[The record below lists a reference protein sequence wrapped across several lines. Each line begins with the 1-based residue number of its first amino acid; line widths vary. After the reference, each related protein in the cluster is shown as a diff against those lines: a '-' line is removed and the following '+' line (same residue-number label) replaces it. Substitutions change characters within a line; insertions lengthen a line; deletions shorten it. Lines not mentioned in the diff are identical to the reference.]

1 MWSVIYGVMML
12 IILQVSRSH
21 VPPLPQQNK
30 QDTFSSNTPETVDV
44 LSMFDAMMSKLESK
58 LKRVESLDHAV
69 HGLIQKLDD
78 NCPSSVINA
87 KLLKLLF
94 RNKKMEKFKRNN
106 HAKIVFPNTDP
117 SFQIP
122 YFNDFKKHMNTMD
135 KKIGLQMTLFS
146 RQLMKM
152 GRLINDVHKDLLLE
166 QDNSRKISKI
176 EEFLST
182 LKDPLS
188 SVSVK
193 VDEVKE
199 MILGTKNSIENLI
212 PKSEALL
219 SQTSR
224 QERAIYGIHSD
235 LNVKTNKIIQELSH
249 VEHEIYQTSK
259 EDKNSSVPLKSPKKI
274 LSKRKKNK
282 TTLSNIVF
290 PSIHKKPVKRV
301 KSHIRIESSGVNKH
315 GVIGY
320 SCADLFEKD
329 FRKSDVYYLQSGDTP
344 FWFLKV
350 FCEMES
356 EKNRERNGGGWTVI
370 QRRGDNFDTPRENFN
385 RPWQDYKKGFG
396 DINLEFWL
404 GNENI
409 FQLTNSTD
417 YEIRIELEDFENNER
432 FASYSSFKI
441 GPESQNYALMLE
453 GYDGNAGDALNDPWY
468 GANLRPFST
477 FDRDNDGSTM
487 NCASIL
493 KGGWWW
499 KSCGRS
505 LNGLYLSNPQ
515 DLNAKQGIVWFPW
528 KGWDY
533 SLKRS
538 LIMIR
543 PKKL

>member
-94 RNKKMEKFKRNN
+94 RNKKMEKF
-106 HAKIVFPNTDP
+106 HT
-117 SFQIP
+117 SMTL
-122 YFNDFKKHMNTMD
+122 KKHMNTMD

-193 VDEVKE
+193 VDER
-199 MILGTKNSIENLI
+199 
-212 PKSEALL
+212 L
-219 SQTSR
+219 SFHKTSR

-249 VEHEIYQTSK
+249 VEHEIYRTSK
-259 EDKNSSVPLKSPKKI
+259 EDKNSS
-274 LSKRKKNK
+274 
-282 TTLSNIVF
+282 
-290 PSIHKKPVKRV
+290 KPVKRV

-329 FRKSDVYYLQSGDTP
+329 FRKKSDVYYLQSGDTP

-385 RPWQDYKKGFG
+385 RPWQDYKK
-396 DINLEFWL
+396 
-404 GNENI
+404 
-409 FQLTNSTD
+409 
-417 YEIRIELEDFENNER
+417 ELEDFENNER

-543 PKKL
+543 AKKTITQRRSATN

>member
-1 MWSVIYGVMML
+1 
-12 IILQVSRSH
+12 
-21 VPPLPQQNK
+21 
-30 QDTFSSNTPETVDV
+30 
-44 LSMFDAMMSKLESK
+44 MFDAMMSKLESK

-106 HAKIVFPNTDP
+106 HAKIV
-117 SFQIP
+117 
-122 YFNDFKKHMNTMD
+122 
-135 KKIGLQMTLFS
+135 
-146 RQLMKM
+146 
-152 GRLINDVHKDLLLE
+152 
-166 QDNSRKISKI
+166 
-176 EEFLST
+176 
-182 LKDPLS
+182 
-188 SVSVK
+188 SVK

-249 VEHEIYQTSK
+249 VGVEHEIYRTSK

-396 DINLEFWL
+396 DINLEF
-404 GNENI
+404 
-409 FQLTNSTD
+409 
-417 YEIRIELEDFENNER
+417 
-432 FASYSSFKI
+432 ASYSSFKI

-453 GYDGNAGDALNDPWY
+453 GYDGNAGDALNDPW
-468 GANLRPFST
+468 GAGG
-477 FDRDNDGSTM
+477 GSLVVE
-487 NCASIL
+487 A
-493 KGGWWW
+493 
-499 KSCGRS
+499 
-505 LNGLYLSNPQ
+505 
-515 DLNAKQGIVWFPW
+515 
-528 KGWDY
+528 
-533 SLKRS
+533 
-538 LIMIR
+538 
-543 PKKL
+543 